1 MIWQLQNDYCRIIK
15 LEYTMKR
22 FKKLFKRYT
31 NLLASIF
38 MIILLTLTIV
48 LVYTTHDYFLN

>member
-38 MIILLTLTIV
+38 MIILLTLIIV